1 MEKEILVN
9 KWQTPDGT
17 ILHSKHVH
25 DFVGHRD
32 KITKEE
38 YFIDGG
44 NEYVRM
50 SINKIPMK
58 SLCLYTDSPFE
69 EIRKNYGRMAF
80 NEETKKHYYVLLKDM
95 SDEHLINAINYN
107 YEHGYGFMCKTNIQY
122 IRELMYRKGL
132 NVDNMYN

>member
-107 YEHGYGFMCKTNIQY
+107 YEHGYGFTCKTNIQY